1 MNRVKLYRIYAIAKL
16 LKDGQN
22 TKVFTN
28 NRLDEIMNLTE
39 EINNGE
45 MAYSKCNTEYSKP
58 LNNK

>member
-16 LKDGQN
+16 LKDGPN

-28 NRLDEIMNLTE
+28 NRLNEIMKLTE

-45 MAYSKCNTEYSKP
+45 MAYS
-58 LNNK
+58 NNK